1 MLGWAEIVAATGQFL
16 WPGTGISTVRLWAVF
31 HGRQHT
37 RSAKVFSFEVFMDG
51 SPLPTANTGSRSIIS
66 FAPRTVATSLGC
78 SIRQLH
84 LSATTLTSRHY
95 NRSCPSLT
103 ESSGQGLNRHGNVC
117 VVTSQDPG
125 SLADRDE
132 QSPTRPIDRRNRVD
146 HGGK

>member
-1 MLGWAEIVAATGQFL
+1 
-16 WPGTGISTVRLWAVF
+16 PPRLPRPALF
-31 HGRQHT
+31 PYT
-37 RSAKVFSFEVFMDG
+37 TLFRS
-51 SPLPTANTGSRSIIS
+51 
-66 FAPRTVATSLGC
+66 RTVATSLGC
-78 SIRQLH
+78 SMRQLH

-146 HGGK
+146 HGGKGTRCNFRSIGLQNCDNVLCHCIHEELSL